1 MASPTRRSPRR
12 PGSRSRRPR
21 CGCTG
26 AASGSGI
33 CSTVA
38 TTSGGPSMQC
48 EEIAELLPDAVDA
61 NQAVPLSVQE
71 HIESCLRCQAEL
83 ARYRRMLRGLQHLRT
98 QYLEPTPGLL
108 TATLAAIEE
117 ASERRAIRS
126 VLTGK
131 RLAYAGA
138 IGGALAAAG
147 ATAAAVVAH
156 RARRRA
162 LVAH

>member
-1 MASPTRRSPRR
+1 
-12 PGSRSRRPR
+12 
-21 CGCTG
+21 
-26 AASGSGI
+26 
-33 CSTVA
+33 
-38 TTSGGPSMQC
+38 MQC
-48 EEIAELLPDAVDA
+48 DEVARRLPAVVEG
-61 NQAVPLSVQE
+61 NVPVDLWMQR

-108 TATLAAIEE
+108 TATLAALEE

-138 IGGALAAAG
+138 IGGALAAVAP
-147 ATAAAVVAH
+147 AAAAVVAH

>member
-1 MASPTRRSPRR
+1 MPSRGGR
-12 PGSRSRRPR
+12 PVR
-21 CGCTG
+21 CED
-26 AASGSGI
+26 
-33 CSTVA
+33 VA
-38 TTSGGPSMQC
+38 L
-48 EEIAELLPDAVDA
+48 LLPAAIDANEAVDL
-61 NQAVPLSVQE
+61 PVQR
-71 HIESCLRCQAEL
+71 HIETCLRCQAEL

-138 IGGALAAAG
+138 IGGALPAPRAAAP
-147 ATAAAVVAH
+147 
-156 RARRRA
+156 RPRRRA